1 MTPDTEL
8 PLAGLKVVELHAI
21 GPVPFAG
28 MLLRSLGAQITR
40 VSPPADPNLGIVM
53 RPRHDVLN
61 DGKAPL
67 LVDMKT
73 ADGMAQ
79 VHAAL
84 AHADVLM
91 EGFRPGVLERLGL
104 APAELLKRY
113 PRLVIGR
120 LSGFGSRGELAPR
133 AGHDITYLAMCGVLH
148 AIGTGERPVPPL
160 NLVADFGGGAM
171 HLLLGILAKIIRR
184 GITGQG
190 GLAETS
196 ILAGSVG
203 LTPIFYGLSAAGLWD
218 PTRREGNLLD
228 GGVPYYRVYP
238 TKDQRFV
245 AIGAIEPKF
254 YLELLDVLGLTG
266 EIDPARQN
274 DKSTHAA
281 TAARFAERIATR
293 TRDEWAALALPRDA
307 CMAPVLDFIEATHHA
322 HNLANDLYID
332 QPFPQPLRTIEFDR
346 GL

>member
-40 VSPPADPNLGIVM
+40 VSPPADPNLGIAM

-84 AHADVLM
+84 AQADVLM

-254 YLELLDVLGLTG
+254 YLELLDVLGHRCAFCRAHRH
-266 EIDPARQN
+266 P
-274 DKSTHAA
+274 H
-281 TAARFAERIATR
+281 
-293 TRDEWAALALPRDA
+293 PR
-307 CMAPVLDFIEATHHA
+307 
-322 HNLANDLYID
+322 
-332 QPFPQPLRTIEFDR
+332 
-346 GL
+346 